1 MNPRT
6 AARTLSTA
14 EERREALV
22 EAAIPVFAARGFRSA
37 STVDIAKGAGISQ
50 AYLFRLF
57 PTKVDL
63 FVAVCQATRAR
74 MLDAFKAAADSPAPD
89 ETPLHAMGCAYGELL
104 EHDRD
109 ILMIQLQSQVV
120 SGEPAIAASMQ
131 ETFRRLYELVQER
144 TEATEEEMHTF
155 FAHGMLMNVMA
166 AIDAV
171 SLEETWAQVLSTK
184 EAQADE

>member
-1 MNPRT
+1 MTPGT
-6 AARTLSTA
+6 ATRTLSTA

-22 EAAIPVFAARGFRSA
+22 AAAIPVFAERGFRSA
-37 STVDIAKGAGISQ
+37 STVEIAKGAGISQ

-63 FVAVCQATRAR
+63 FVAVCEATRIR
-74 MLDAFKAAADSPAPD
+74 MLEAFRAAADSRDPD
-89 ETPLHAMGCAYGELL
+89 ATAMHAMGCAYGELL

-144 TEATEEEMHTF
+144 SDATEEEMHTF

-166 AIDAV
+166 AIDAAG
-171 SLEETWAQVLSTK
+171 LDETWARVLSTK
-184 EAQADE
+184 EAPAAG